1 MKDERARNFFS
12 LNIWWSSN
20 MLTEMGVTPENLIT
34 KCPLSKLGNSN
45 LFGVNFSARS
55 FIASLDFRFRSFL
68 LAIFFK
74 MSFYFTFPIPRI
86 EKNVI
91 KLSYCKIQN
100 VCYILVIPTVD
111 CWQSCT
117 HVIIIRNTHVWP
129 KFWRRKTI

>member
-1 MKDERARNFFS
+1 MKDEKARNFFS

-20 MLTEMGVTPENLIT
+20 MFTEMGVTPENLIT

-68 LAIFFK
+68 WAI
-74 MSFYFTFPIPRI
+74 SFQNVLLFYISDPQIR
-86 EKNVI
+86 KNVL

-117 HVIIIRNTHVWP
+117 HVILIRNTHVWP